1 VSVPD
6 GSIMEMAAYLR
17 RCAATLAAQPAG
29 RLIDGIVVFADP
41 PGLSAAAPTDS
52 R

>member
-1 VSVPD
+1 VPD
-6 GSIMEMAAYLR
+6 GSIVEIAAYLR

-29 RLIDGIVVFADP
+29 RLIDGIVVFANP
-41 PGLSAAAPTDS
+41 PGLPGDAPTDS